1 MRWRPTPGCLVR
13 GPVYSRRGVVDTASH
28 NITIHRIRL
37 ACGRRLAMPL
47 LSSFGTDRVR
57 SLSQVVVPLTNH
69 VTKTNSPQ
77 KRDTLG
83 RSISSGGILEI
94 GWDGTVAQKVFCVRD
109 TKVTHDYWIH
119 SEWVC

>member
-1 MRWRPTPGCLVR
+1 
-13 GPVYSRRGVVDTASH
+13 
-28 NITIHRIRL
+28 
-37 ACGRRLAMPL
+37 MPL

-83 RSISSGGILEI
+83 RPISSGGILEI
-94 GWDGTVAQKVFCVRD
+94 GWDGTVAQKVFFVRD
-109 TKVTHDYWIH
+109 TKVTHDDWIY
-119 SEWVC
+119 SERVC